1 MNALIFMAKNN
12 LKKKKGEVL
21 VLILLTA
28 VSAMICYSSMSVI
41 TGITNIL
48 DTAYQNAHTADVMYL
63 FDKGHEEK
71 MAELFDSDQRVIQ
84 YESGELLAGMAEY
97 RSSLSEE
104 PSEYTFWIDRIEEKR
119 TISTL
124 YGTKAQDTAWKPGEN
139 DILLPYYLKTA
150 YTLGDEFYLT
160 VGGREHCF
168 RIAGFFED
176 PMLGTP
182 LNVTIYHVYISQAYY
197 EKLME
202 EEPALSNQTATLYR
216 LRLEEGINTIEFEE
230 EMTGLIA
237 RKIPEAAEGTARFS
251 LNWMGMR
258 GAGCVMSYIG
268 MGLALIFSGLL
279 ICVTLVIVCFG
290 IRNFIERNMKNIG
303 ILMAGGYTAKQLR
316 RETVLEMGLVS
327 AAGAAAGVLLGI
339 LGSGVTGS
347 LQAILSGLK
356 WEEKINVGVALFVI
370 AAAVTIV
377 CGAAFFS
384 GRAYKKIS
392 VLDALRGGIHTHN
405 FKKCVFPI
413 EKNRLPLPLVLALK
427 GIWGEKKRSIG
438 ILGIVVL
445 LSVTTCVSFS
455 LFEHFVMTTD
465 TLLDFAGIDNGD
477 VAIYGNDLTGI
488 KEELENWDEISGVLT
503 YQTTEVKLSYKDT
516 ERTISCDIWDDFGL
530 LQHDILLEGRFP
542 KYQNEVV
549 LSTNAAN
556 ELGAARGDVVY
567 LEGKRGRQDYLIT
580 GIDQKINH
588 MGKKALLTVEG
599 LERADV
605 SAHAPALYLYLE
617 EGVSFTEIEDKL
629 KQKYTDLE
637 VSDSWKVVA
646 ESISGVAFS
655 IGMICVVFLVI
666 TGLVVIFVEIL
677 LIRSKMAR
685 EKRNYGIQKAL
696 GYTTA
701 QLMLWTMTSN
711 LPLVVLGAAIG
722 AVVSEPLGNRLI
734 MACFSLFGF
743 QKVSL
748 PVSLFW
754 QICAVTAITVIALAA
769 AFFASFKIRKIH
781 PVKLLTEEET

>member
-12 LKKKKGEVL
+12 LKKKKGEVF

-28 VSAMICYSSMSVI
+28 ISAMICYCSMSVI

-63 FDKGHEEK
+63 FDKGHEDK
-71 MAELFDSDQRVIQ
+71 LTELFDSDQRVTK
-84 YESGELLAGMAEY
+84 YESSELVAGMAEY
-97 RSSLSEE
+97 RSSLSME

-119 TISTL
+119 TIGTL
-124 YGTKAQDTAWKPGEN
+124 YGTDAQDPAWKPAEN
-139 DILLPYYLKTA
+139 DILLPYYLKT
-150 YTLGDEFYLT
+150 FYAIDDDFYFAP
-160 VGGREHCF
+160 GGKEYRF
-168 RIAGFFED
+168 RVAGFFED
-176 PMLGTP
+176 PMLSTP
-182 LNVTIYHVYISQAYY
+182 LSVTVYHVYISQAYY
-197 EKLME
+197 DKMME
-202 EEPALSNQTATLYR
+202 EEPALSKQTVTLYR

-237 RKIPEAAEGTARFS
+237 REVSEAAEGTARFS

-258 GAGCVMSYIG
+258 GAGCIMSYVG
-268 MGLALIFSGLL
+268 MGLALVFSGLL
-279 ICVTLVIVCFG
+279 ICVTLIIVCFG
-290 IRNFIERNMKNIG
+290 IRNFMERNLKNIG

-327 AAGAAAGVLLGI
+327 AAGAFAGVIFGI

-347 LQAILSGLK
+347 LQAILSGLR
-356 WEEKINVGVALFVI
+356 WEEKINIGI
-370 AAAVTIV
+370 AFSVFAAIVFIV
-377 CGAAFFS
+377 CGTAYLS
-384 GRAYKKIS
+384 GGTYKKIT

-405 FKKCVFPI
+405 FKKSVFPI
-413 EKNRLPLPLVLALK
+413 ESNRLPLPLLLAFK
-427 GIWGEKKRSIG
+427 GIFSEKRKSIG

-445 LSVTTCVSFS
+445 LFVTTCVSFS
-455 LFEHFVMTTD
+455 LFEHFVIESD

-488 KEELENWDEISGVLT
+488 KEELKKWDEISGVLT
-503 YQTTEVKLSYKDT
+503 YQTTELKLAYKDA

-542 KYQNEVV
+542 KHQNEMV

-556 ELGAARGDVVY
+556 ELGVTVGDVIY
-567 LEGKRGRQDYLIT
+567 LEGRSGRLDYLIT

-599 LERADV
+599 MVRADV
-605 SAHAPALYLYLE
+605 SAHAPALYLYLK
-617 EGVSFTEIEDKL
+617 EGVSFTEIEEKL
-629 KQKYTDLE
+629 KQHYTDIE
-637 VSDSWKVVA
+637 ISDSRKVIA
-646 ESISGVAFS
+646 ESISGIAFS

-677 LIRSKMAR
+677 LIRSKVAR
-685 EKRNYGIQKAL
+685 EKKNYGIHKAL

-701 QLMLWTMTSN
+701 QLTIWTMMSN
-711 LPLVVLGAAIG
+711 MPLVVLGAAVG
-722 AVVSEPLGNRLI
+722 AIVSEPLGNRLA
-734 MACFSLFGF
+734 MVCFSLFGF
-743 QKVSL
+743 KKVSL

-754 QICAVTAITVIALAA
+754 RICAVTAITVIALAA
-769 AFFASFKIRKIH
+769 AFLAALKIRKID
-781 PVKLLTEEET
+781 PVKLLTEEEF